1 MPARRRFYEF
11 FAGGGMARI
20 GFGEGW
26 DCLFANDIDRDKCR
40 AYRDNFGGD
49 HLVERDVAQ
58 LSVADLPGRADLA
71 WASFPCQDLSLAG
84 ARRGMEMGGAG
95 GRSSVFW
102 AFWFLIERLRDEGR
116 APRVL
121 AIENVIGLASSNKG
135 RDFNA
140 LCTALAQGGWR
151 WDAHVVDAAGFLPQ
165 SRPRLFITAWRGAPR
180 MPAADPVPSHPAL
193 ARAIAALDPEA
204 ARARVPL
211 RLPPPPGTNLMLGDM
226 LEDPPAS
233 GKWLSPAAPK
243 RLISLMTLRQR
254 AKLDAACEDVRIRG
268 QRRAGGVYR
277 RTRKDANGASIQRAE
292 VRFDVAGCLRT
303 PAGGSSRLTLLIVD
317 PQLGLRARLLSAREA
332 ARLMGLPEEYR
343 LPPSYTA
350 AYKLAGDG
358 VAAPVAGWIAR
369 HLAEP
374 LLDAMDAAAHEAT
387 LAAAAA
393 GPGAAPT
400 APPRRRT
407 RASP

>member
-1 MPARRRFYEF
+1 
-11 FAGGGMARI
+11 
-20 GFGEGW
+20 
-26 DCLFANDIDRDKCR
+26 
-40 AYRDNFGGD
+40 
-49 HLVERDVAQ
+49 
-58 LSVADLPGRADLA
+58 
-71 WASFPCQDLSLAG
+71 
-84 ARRGMEMGGAG
+84 
-95 GRSSVFW
+95 
-102 AFWFLIERLRDEGR
+102 
-116 APRVL
+116 
-121 AIENVIGLASSNKG
+121 
-135 RDFNA
+135 
-140 LCTALAQGGWR
+140 
-151 WDAHVVDAAGFLPQ
+151 
-165 SRPRLFITAWRGAPR
+165 
-180 MPAADPVPSHPAL
+180 
-193 ARAIAALDPEA
+193 
-204 ARARVPL
+204 
-211 RLPPPPGTNLMLGDM
+211 MLGDM

-233 GKWLSPAAPK
+233 GKWLSPAALK